1 MLIWASRPGPEPAEL
16 EQLGARIALYP
27 VFTATVGAQA
37 TWQVLNDF
45 KQRGPSALEEWT
57 RQAQSSPWGLPNLG
71 ELVGAPGI
79 RELEEQFLPDRLQR
93 DYATT
98 FGH

>member
-1 MLIWASRPGPEPAEL
+1 
-16 EQLGARIALYP
+16 
-27 VFTATVGAQA
+27 VGAQA

-45 KQRGPSALEEWT
+45 KQRGPIALEEWT
-57 RQAQSSPWGLPNLG
+57 RHMQASAWGLPNVG
-71 ELVGAPGI
+71 ELVGAARI